1 MTHAHTLK
9 LVPADL
15 DRLHRALARAGVVT
29 ETPYLHPF
37 ELLAAI
43 EHLAAR
49 VPGRTAPAAR
59 TAERASSPGDR

>member
-1 MTHAHTLK
+1 MTHVHTIR

-15 DRLHRALARAGVVT
+15 DRLHGTLARAGVVS
-29 ETPYLHPF
+29 EAPYLHPF

-49 VPGRTAPAAR
+49 AGTAPASAPSTGGEGVLSR
-59 TAERASSPGDR
+59 R